1 MSHVNKPSIHYLAG
15 NFEFMHLC
23 DRYLQFMEISVSVGP
38 AITQPSTS
46 SKLAP
51 HLCVGLKSVAAE
63 HLKAGDVSD
72 QWQHVAMR

>member
-15 NFEFMHLC
+15 NFDVHLC
-23 DRYLQFMEISVSVGP
+23 DRLLQVMEISVSVGP
-38 AITQPSTS
+38 TITQPSTS

-51 HLCVGLKSVAAE
+51 HLCVRVKSVAAE